1 MPILSL
7 LRSVHLRHPTGNHTS
22 YDTRERR
29 RNQNKVE
36 YRRYDNKMLGCIEKT
51 HSSSFLLLYEHTRED
66 TLSNRMLQYN
76 SLASYCKR
84 VRLEVYLKTISLI
97 IIRHIT
103 NTFFLFPSQLEQ
115 RDLSASKAHPFSSV
129 PAMKYLRLYISRH
142 HKYCI
147 STMNPS
153 VVRIGVAHETIH
165 VELFTERVSVV

>member
-1 MPILSL
+1 MFGESDDSFGCLSYCYCVLYTSDILPETTQAMTQGSAVAIKI
-7 LRSVHLRHPTGNHTS
+7 RWNTVAT
-22 YDTRERR
+22 
-29 RNQNKVE
+29 
-36 YRRYDNKMLGCIEKT
+36 
-51 HSSSFLLLYEHTRED
+51 SSFLLLYEHTRED